1 MKRSESNIV
10 ATGVAGPT
18 DRKFFSIEHSC
29 TVIPLLAWL
38 LALERKV
45 WWDNSVSP
53 LFVERGNSASSVV
66 MLLFHHTQ
74 FGDLNMA
81 INQRNNTGGMIRN
94 LLINT
99 ISIFAVSYIL
109 SGIQVD
115 SAITA
120 LVVAVVMA
128 VLNVT
133 LKPLLILVTIPLTIV
148 TFGLFLLVVNV
159 LVLYAAEA
167 LIDGFH
173 IAGFWWALAFSLL
186 VSFVNS
192 ILFGPG
198 KN

>member
-1 MKRSESNIV
+1 MAHNS
-10 ATGVAGPT
+10 
-18 DRKFFSIEHSC
+18 
-29 TVIPLLAWL
+29 
-38 LALERKV
+38 
-45 WWDNSVSP
+45 DN
-53 LFVERGNSASSVV
+53 R
-66 MLLFHHTQ
+66 
-74 FGDLNMA
+74 
-81 INQRNNTGGMIRN
+81 TGGFVRN

-99 ISIFAVSYIL
+99 LSIFAAAYVL

-115 SAITA
+115 SLTIAVILAI
-120 LVVAVVMA
+120 VMA

-133 LKPLLILVTIPLTIV
+133 LKPLLILITIPLTII

-167 LIDGFH
+167 LIDGFS

-198 KN
+198 KTN